1 MKYTYQKDANN
12 QYICMTCK
20 FTCTNQNTMHY
31 HYKTHDEKKGHT
43 CTKCAK
49 DFISKQALERHIEA
63 KHEKPKTVYECKK
76 CEFESGLKG
85 NCQIH
90 YIRMHCKKE
99 VGKYLEE
106 TDDGFLCK
114 SCDKNFKSSTS
125 YYYHAFD
132 CLKIEESKACSVK
145 AALTTDQSPSCQ

>member
-1 MKYTYQKDANN
+1 MVYKYQKNTAGH
-12 QYICMTCK
+12 YVCPHCEETREK
-20 FTCTNQNTMHY
+20 QNTMHY

-49 DFISKQALERHIEA
+49 DFISKQALERHIES
-63 KHEKPKTVYECKK
+63 KHEKPKNVYTCKK

-114 SCDKNFKSSTS
+114 CCDKSFKSSTS

-132 CLKIEESKACSVK
+132 CLKIEESKAYMMK
-145 AALTTDQSPSCQ
+145 AAVTTAQSPSCQ